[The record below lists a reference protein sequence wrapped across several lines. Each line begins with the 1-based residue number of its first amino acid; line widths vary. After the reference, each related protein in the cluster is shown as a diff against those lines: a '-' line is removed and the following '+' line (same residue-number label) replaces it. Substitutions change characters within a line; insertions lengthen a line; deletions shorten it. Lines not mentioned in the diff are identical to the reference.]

1 MESPDH
7 TIIKPNRTSL
17 TLIMVGICLVVF
29 LTGMDQTIL
38 ATAIPV
44 ISVEFNTS
52 QDIGWWANT
61 YLLTLSAFQLFYG
74 KLYSHFPIKN
84 VYLVAIVIFEIGSL
98 ICTTAHTSIAL
109 IVGRAIAGL
118 GAAGVFSG
126 SVLITTKIIPLAQR
140 AAYLGIMSAAF
151 GLAAILGPFLGAAIL
166 QSTTWRWCFGINLPL
181 GAVTVILCGILVHT
195 PSEPSAHSLSLVQKV
210 LQLDIPGT
218 VFMVGSL
225 ICLLMALQ
233 RGGAAYPWNNGPT
246 QTTKIAGKART
257 IPSSLARSRD
267 IWLAGSYT
275 MCVTGGV
282 YVAIFF
288 LPVWFQDVRGRSP
301 LSSGELLT
309 PLIAGYVVASILA
322 GGITSGFK
330 YYNPA
335 MIIGTALSIAGATL
349 LTTVNLHS
357 STARIVGY
365 QLVYGFGVGF
375 GFGQPIY
382 IVQTLLPAKD
392 VPIGVTFITLVQ
404 NLSASVFVAVAQSI
418 FQREMHKRLEPLL
431 SHSSNSSSILL
442 SALPT
447 ILSSLPPET
456 RETAKTAISDSIT
469 RTFYMSLALS
479 CVSVVGALAIKWV
492 PMQDPAK
499 QDAVKQDTSSPEEIT
514 QDKNI
519 SENEKR
525 GEKQDVKITTA

>member
-1 MESPDH
+1 MESSDH
-7 TIIKPNRTSL
+7 TIIKPNRTRL
-17 TLIMVGICLVVF
+17 TLIMVGICLAVF

-52 QDIGWWANT
+52 
-61 YLLTLSAFQLFYG
+61 AFQLFDG

-98 ICTTAHTSIAL
+98 ICTIAHTSIAL

-118 GAAGVFSG
+118 GAAG
-126 SVLITTKIIPLAQR
+126 R

-151 GLAAILGPFLGAAIL
+151 RLADILGPFLGAAIL

-233 RGGAAYPWNNGPT
+233 WGGAAYPWSNGRIIALFVVSGILAIAFVAI

-267 IWLAGSYT
+267 IWLAGSYA

-282 YVAIFF
+282 YVAILF

-335 MIIGTALSIAGATL
+335 MIIGTALSVAGAAL

-375 GFGQPIY
+375 GFGQPSC

-418 FQREMHKRLEPLL
+418 FQGEMHKRLEPLL
-431 SHSSNSSSILL
+431 PHSSNSSSILL

-499 QDAVKQDTSSPEEIT
+499 QDTSSPEEIT
-514 QDKNI
+514 QEKNI